1 MAARPP
7 LRPLASLLVAGIA
20 GATTPSTASADVPSF
35 TTVRH
40 SWLATEALT
49 LSEDIELELDRRIEP
64 SSVTPREERRVLRGR
79 LLLAT
84 GVPLLV
90 WGSILTGLARPAR
103 DDVCHERND
112 RPRFT
117 TASGLSMVSLGGG
130 LSIGGIVALV
140 RTSKAARAAP
150 KSRKARL
157 GLTGAAFGS
166 IVASTV
172 IFGFGFADFVV
183 NCLSS

>member
-1 MAARPP
+1 M
-7 LRPLASLLVAGIA
+7 
-20 GATTPSTASADVPSF
+20 
-35 TTVRH
+35 
-40 SWLATEALT
+40 
-49 LSEDIELELDRRIEP
+49 
-64 SSVTPREERRVLRGR
+64 RGR

-103 DDVCHERND
+103 DDVCHESNEG
-112 RPRFT
+112 PRFT

-157 GLTGAAFGS
+157 GLFGAALGS
-166 IVASTV
+166 IAASTI
-172 IFGFGFADFVV
+172 IFGFGLADFVV